1 MNARLHSL
9 ALLAGLA
16 LLTGGCR
23 GPSERGNRFD
33 PYAPEAETSF
43 QATTAGSAPDP
54 ALLQPPSSPYT
65 LGPGDV
71 VDIELLG
78 SGEGPR
84 RVFVGPDGKIY
95 FHLLPGLNVWGL
107 TLAETRARL
116 EEGLARFL
124 QHPSVSLTLREVHS
138 RRVWVLGRV
147 NTPGLYELGQ
157 PMTVLEAVSKA
168 GGLFTSRMSGSTEE
182 LADLH
187 HSFLIRNGSLLP
199 VNFHRLIREGNTAHN
214 VYLESGDLLY
224 LPSALGSQVYVL
236 GAVFQPRAVAF
247 KDQVTLLTAL
257 AHGRGFVAGARPGE
271 VAIVR
276 GSLHE
281 PAIAVVN
288 AQDILNGRRPD
299 ILLRPGDIV
308 YVPSEPPLSLASY
321 ARLVVQTFART
332 LAANEGARAGGT
344 DAPVDVNIG
353 VSP

>member
-1 MNARLHSL
+1 M
-9 ALLAGLA
+9 
-16 LLTGGCR
+16 
-23 GPSERGNRFD
+23 
-33 PYAPEAETSF
+33 
-43 QATTAGSAPDP
+43 
-54 ALLQPPSSPYT
+54 
-65 LGPGDV
+65 
-71 VDIELLG
+71 
-78 SGEGPR
+78 
-84 RVFVGPDGKIY
+84 
-95 FHLLPGLNVWGL
+95 
-107 TLAETRARL
+107 
-116 EEGLARFL
+116 
-124 QHPSVSLTLREVHS
+124 
-138 RRVWVLGRV
+138 LGRV

-199 VNFHRLIREGNTAHN
+199 VNFHRLIREGNTDHN

-321 ARLVVQTFART
+321 ARLVVLTFART